1 MFQNKKNNLIY
12 IIFLLL
18 MLTTISLGV
27 GYAQISG
34 IGLDLSGQAV
44 LDRQTGVVISNIE
57 FLSGNGINPSESSI
71 NTYYKALLDSTI
83 VLGNDSSSNITYQV
97 TITNLTNEDYYFVN
111 ALYDSEFYDN
121 NNITFELANI

>member
-34 IGLDLSGQAV
+34 IGLDISGQAV